1 MKNCSNK
8 LEYRFLAE
16 STKIENR
23 SFTYETVT
31 LEANIKTNRMLSTKC
46 TYQKE
51 GSFAGNY
58 FFLKILFQFKNLI
71 YHISTSQ
78 MSIFVLYASVG
89 VLFDGAFSL

>member
-1 MKNCSNK
+1 MKTCSNK

-51 GSFAGNY
+51 GSFAGN
-58 FFLKILFQFKNLI
+58 
-71 YHISTSQ
+71 
-78 MSIFVLYASVG
+78 
-89 VLFDGAFSL
+89 

>member
-1 MKNCSNK
+1 MKTSSNK

-31 LEANIKTNRMLSTKC
+31 LEANIKTNRMLSTKW

-51 GSFAGNY
+51 GSFAGN
-58 FFLKILFQFKNLI
+58 
-71 YHISTSQ
+71 
-78 MSIFVLYASVG
+78 
-89 VLFDGAFSL
+89 